1 MHAPPNP
8 LPAQP
13 AATALIPVS
22 LAAMDAALLVRL
34 LRQSHPH
41 PHSQLL
47 IDCGAQPCRRQLGVC
62 HFLSQ
67 LLLLHQCGAS
77 VWLSN
82 VDPLL
87 RRYLQQLGLG
97 ATFLLVD

>member
-1 MHAPPNP
+1 MHAPLTL
-8 LPAQP
+8 LPALP
-13 AATALIPVS
+13 AAAALIPVS
-22 LAAMDAALLVRL
+22 LAAIDAALLVRL
-34 LRQSHPH
+34 LRQPQ
-41 PHSQLL
+41 PQLL

-97 ATFLLVD
+97 ATFSLLD